1 MTEFTEAIKF
11 LRKLAEDKKNWD
23 SGMLNAEKLLQAAE
37 RAEGVVRGAA
47 EREQA
52 LQASIARLA
61 AEEIALQQSVKL
73 VKKDLTGWKD
83 DLAAKEKSKAEILGG
98 WDRKIELKEQRLAEL
113 TAKLED
119 VRARATV

>member
-1 MTEFTEAIKF
+1 MTEFTDAIKL
-11 LRKLAEDKKNWD
+11 LRKLAEDQKNWN
-23 SGMLNAEKLLQAAE
+23 SGMLNADKLLQAAE

-73 VKKDLTGWKD
+73 VKKDLAGWKD
-83 DLAAKEKSKAEILGG
+83 DLAAKEKSKAEILGE
-98 WDRKIELKEQRLAEL
+98 WDRKIDLKERRLAEL